1 MEGLERMLTFM
12 SDEDRTEALA
22 LYERMFD
29 DADDEASLARSL
41 ESPTRQAFVIA
52 RAYDAN
58 RRKQSS
64 ADDEEAPAFVR
75 AILKVYEDSVPL
87 PLVAAAK
94 SAPLPED
101 EPLPAPMEEPVDES
115 EPEEPLRFSFPED
128 EKAAEEEL
136 PPRRPVLADQ
146 VTLFDEESE
155 PVAEENAPWS
165 EEPSIPEEPPVP
177 PRRREASR
185 RERRSRDDE
194 LRALVLDELRPEDV
208 ARESIRSDRRN
219 SEAEEPER
227 ETNVPLLI
235 LFVILAVPLTLLG
248 VALLLIPTLLSLLLA
263 GAAIVSGCAGL
274 MAAFGGFAVFA
285 DILIVFGCSIV
296 ALALGLLFLWLFIWF
311 VGGPI
316 AGLVRAV
323 IRLGGRWCSKEVSA

>member
-1 MEGLERMLTFM
+1 MLTFM
-12 SDEDRTEALA
+12 SEEDRTEALA

-101 EPLPAPMEEPVDES
+101 KPLPEPMDEPVDES

-128 EKAAEEEL
+128 EEVAEEEL

-146 VTLFDEESE
+146 VTLFDEEPE
-155 PVAEENAPWS
+155 PVAEEN
-165 EEPSIPEEPPVP
+165 EPRSEEPPVP
-177 PRRREASR
+177 PRRRESSH

-285 DILIVFGCSIV
+285 DILIVFGCSII